1 MSCAVSGR
9 LQLGDVGINVRR
21 GQAVGSSAWGLARPQ
36 DPDARTHRRWRR
48 ANHWL
53 RQRAALLPES
63 DIRILLSTAGSQRLF
78 QNVVRLEDE
87 WVLKS
92 GTCDHRRPGLRL
104 QHRDAGPRED
114 PRPSEP
120 ARTALR
126 RNRRSWLPQLL
137 LHGLGHGRGRCH
149 RGRRSCRLMDT
160 QFSTWRAFAC
170 SGSIEGSGRRI
181 RWRNGNS

>member
-92 GTCDHRRPGLRL
+92 GRCDHRRPGLRL
-104 QHRDAGPRED
+104 QHRDAGPPED
-114 PRPSEP
+114 PRPSGTCAHRTKAESTELASAATV
-120 ARTALR
+120 AR
-126 RNRRSWLPQLL
+126 
-137 LHGLGHGRGRCH
+137 
-149 RGRRSCRLMDT
+149 
-160 QFSTWRAFAC
+160 
-170 SGSIEGSGRRI
+170 SGSWKGEVPPWTKIMSVDGHTI
-181 RWRNGNS
+181 